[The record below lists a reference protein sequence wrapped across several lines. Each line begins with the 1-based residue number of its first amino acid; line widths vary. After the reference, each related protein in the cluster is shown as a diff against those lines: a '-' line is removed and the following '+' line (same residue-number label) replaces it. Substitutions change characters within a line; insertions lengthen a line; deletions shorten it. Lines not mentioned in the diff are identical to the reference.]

1 MAGTQP
7 AARGL
12 QTLPALPAC
21 FLVPPTSAALLPALR
36 PCDDVLLSWRRT
48 QAAPAPIKPA
58 GKKKSA
64 PQKRKRDDDDD
75 DDDDEAC
82 TPLEAAAAKYDKLTI
97 KKLKVLPIYHSQQL
111 LPP

>member
-1 MAGTQP
+1 M
-7 AARGL
+7 
-12 QTLPALPAC
+12 
-21 FLVPPTSAALLPALR
+21 
-36 PCDDVLLSWRRT
+36 LSWRRT

-64 PQKRKRDDDDD
+64 PQKRKRDDDDDD

>member
-1 MAGTQP
+1 M
-7 AARGL
+7 
-12 QTLPALPAC
+12 
-21 FLVPPTSAALLPALR
+21 
-36 PCDDVLLSWRRT
+36 LSWRRT
-48 QAAPAPIKPA
+48 QAAPAPIKSA